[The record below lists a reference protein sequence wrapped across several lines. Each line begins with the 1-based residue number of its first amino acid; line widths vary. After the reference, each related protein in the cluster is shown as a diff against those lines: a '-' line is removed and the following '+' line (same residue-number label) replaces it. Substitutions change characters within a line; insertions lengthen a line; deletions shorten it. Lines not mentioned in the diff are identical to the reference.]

1 MSPKST
7 QSLDLCKTLT
17 NFALPKRQKEVL
29 LAAVDGLPHTMRN
42 DVIAPLS
49 QKALI
54 RVVEH
59 TPTGSAKK
67 IEVTEWGQVV
77 AKSLREDQQD

>member
-54 RVVEH
+54 RVVET

>member
-1 MSPKST
+1 LSPRDGMHSFGVAALK
-7 QSLDLCKTLT
+7 
-17 NFALPKRQKEVL
+17 LPKRQKEVL
-29 LAAVDGLPHTMRN
+29 LAAVDGLPHTLRN

-54 RVVEH
+54 RVVET

-77 AKSLREDQQD
+77 AKNLREDQQD